1 MTEQEKYE
9 TALKALEAAKYLV
22 SLPRCIN
29 CDHMMKKQGA
39 CDKFGQVPPEYLYT
53 PTDCGEFIDEIPF

>member
-1 MTEQEKYE
+1 MTDKEKYE
-9 TALKALEAAKYLV
+9 TALKALDAAQTILNQ
-22 SLPRCIN
+22 PRCVR
-29 CDHMMKKQGA
+29 CDHMMGKLGK

>member
-9 TALKALEAAKYLV
+9 AALKALEAAKYLV

-29 CDHMMKKQGA
+29 CDHMIAGNR
-39 CDKFGQVPPEYLYT
+39 CEKFGPVPPEYLYT